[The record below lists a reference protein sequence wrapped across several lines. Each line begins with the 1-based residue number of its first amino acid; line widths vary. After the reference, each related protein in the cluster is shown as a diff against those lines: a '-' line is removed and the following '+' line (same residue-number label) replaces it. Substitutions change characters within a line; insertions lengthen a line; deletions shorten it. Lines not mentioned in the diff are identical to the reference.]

1 MATITSD
8 QIAEN
13 AAAPKSV
20 TSDGTTVTQHDLSDQ
35 IAADKYRRKASA
47 LSSGNPFNKMA
58 RVRTIARGATD

>member
-1 MATITSD
+1 MSITSE

-13 AAAPKSV
+13 AAAPKTV

-35 IAADKYRRKASA
+35 IAADKYRRKAAA
-47 LSSGNPFNKMA
+47 LSSGNPYNKMA